1 MNYSYTDHQGKQF
14 DVEASSQSEAD
25 ILARFEANARD
36 EFIKQGEWHVG
47 NVDEVIQDTY
57 NNAFWWHNNRISEG
71 GDPRSGLRGLPYVP
85 WDENIDGVAAM
96 QGAIGGLSDSSYARN
111 GAPAAHP
118 QPETG
123 GRGLIIFALLG
134 LMLTCMWAVCYSSG
148 VTLEMAP

>member
-1 MNYSYTDHQGKQF
+1 MEYDEIDQYVEKLFSQGDGDGKP
-14 DVEASSQSEAD
+14 SSGKPS
-25 ILARFEANARD
+25 
-36 EFIKQGEWHVG
+36 GEWHVG

-57 NNAFWWHNNRISEG
+57 NKALWWHNNRISEG

-85 WDENIDGVAAM
+85 WDENIDGMAAM
-96 QGAIGGLSDSSYARN
+96 QGAVGGLSDSSYARN